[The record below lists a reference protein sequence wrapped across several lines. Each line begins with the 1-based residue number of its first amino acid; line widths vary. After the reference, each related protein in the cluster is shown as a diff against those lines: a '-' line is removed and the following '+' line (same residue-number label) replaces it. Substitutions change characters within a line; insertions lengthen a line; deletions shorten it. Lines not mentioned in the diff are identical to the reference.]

1 MFEGP
6 GSGRDS
12 SFQMELKLQ
21 VVNAIEAVSVAAIP
35 LMVNLPYPESQIPEA
50 GKLPRVSCFILYLAR
65 IVAPTPATNGPV
77 PALPPAYFMF
87 IWGHTQGSDR

>member
-35 LMVNLPYPESQIPEA
+35 LMVNLPYPESQIPE
-50 GKLPRVSCFILYLAR
+50 
-65 IVAPTPATNGPV
+65 T
-77 PALPPAYFMF
+77 
-87 IWGHTQGSDR
+87 